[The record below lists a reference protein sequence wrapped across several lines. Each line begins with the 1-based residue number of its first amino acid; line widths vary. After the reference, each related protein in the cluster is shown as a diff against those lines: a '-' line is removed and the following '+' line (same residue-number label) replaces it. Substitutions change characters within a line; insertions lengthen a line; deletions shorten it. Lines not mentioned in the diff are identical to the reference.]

1 MATIHVDGKE
11 YEVNGAD
18 NLLEACLSLGLDI
31 PYFCWHPALGSV
43 GACRQCAV
51 KQYQNAEDTRG
62 RLVMSC
68 MTPASDG
75 TFISIDDEEAK
86 QFRESVVEWLMTN
99 HPHDC
104 PVCEEGGNCHLQ
116 DMTVMTGHSFRR
128 YRFTKRTHR
137 NQDLG
142 PFISHEMNRCI
153 ACYRCVRYYKD
164 YADGTDLGVYGA
176 HDNVYFGRPED
187 GTLESEFSGNL
198 VEICPTGVFTD
209 KTHSERYNRKWDMQ
223 FAPSICQQ
231 CSIGCNISPGER
243 YGELRRIENRYN
255 GTVNH
260 YFLCDRGRFGYGYV
274 NLKDR
279 PRQPVQRRG
288 DDFITLN
295 AEQAMQ
301 GAADILRQSK
311 KVIGIGSPRA
321 SVESN
326 FALRELVGEEN
337 FYTGIAHGEQ
347 ERLQLAL
354 KVLREGGIYTPALRE
369 IESYDAV
376 LVLGEDVT
384 QTGARV
390 ALAVRQAVKGKAREM
405 AAAQKV
411 ADWQIAAILNIGQ
424 RAKHPLFV
432 TNVDDTRLDD
442 IAAWTYRAPVED
454 QARLGFAIAH
464 ALDNSA
470 PAVDGIEPEL
480 QSKIDVI
487 VQALAGAKKP
497 LIISG
502 TNAGRL
508 GFAIAHALD
517 NSAPA
522 VDGIEPELQSKI
534 DVIVQALAGAKK
546 PLIISGTNAGSLEVI
561 QAAANVAKAL
571 KGRGADVGITMIAR
585 SVNSMGLGI
594 MGGGS
599 LEEALTELETGRA
612 DAVVVLENDLHRHA
626 SATRVN
632 AALAKAPLVMVV
644 DHQRTAIMENAHLV
658 LSAAS
663 FAESDGTVINNEG
676 RAQRFF
682 QVYDP
687 AYYDSKTV
695 MLESW
700 RWLHSLH
707 STLLSREV
715 DWTQLDHVI
724 DAVVAKIPELAG
736 IKDAAPDATFR
747 IRGQKLAREP
757 HRYSGRTAMRAN
769 ISVHEPRQPQ
779 DIDTMFTFSME
790 GNNQPTAHRSQVPF
804 AWAPGWNSPQAWNK
818 FQDEVGGKL
827 RFGDPGVR
835 LFETSENGLDYFTS
849 VPARFQPQDGK
860 WRIAPYYHL
869 FGSDELSQRAPV
881 FQCRMPQPYIKLNPA
896 DAAKLGVNAGTR
908 VSFSYDG
915 NTVTLPVEIAEGLTA
930 GQVGLPMGMSGIA
943 PVLAGAHLEDLKEAQ
958 Q

>member
-1 MATIHVDGKE
+1 M
-11 YEVNGAD
+11 
-18 NLLEACLSLGLDI
+18 
-31 PYFCWHPALGSV
+31 
-43 GACRQCAV
+43 

-62 RLVMSC
+62 RPVMSC

-164 YADGTDLGVYGA
+164 YADGTDWAFTVRTTTSTSVA
-176 HDNVYFGRPED
+176 RKTARWKANFPVTGR
-187 GTLESEFSGNL
+187 NL
-198 VEICPTGVFTD
+198 PDRRIHRQNAP
-209 KTHSERYNRKWDMQ
+209 ERYNRKWDMQ

-502 TNAGRL
+502 TNAG
-508 GFAIAHALD
+508 
-517 NSAPA
+517 
-522 VDGIEPELQSKI
+522 
-534 DVIVQALAGAKK
+534 
-546 PLIISGTNAGSLEVI
+546 SLEVI

-594 MGGGS
+594 MG
-599 LEEALTELETGRA
+599 A
-612 DAVVVLENDLHRHA
+612 
-626 SATRVN
+626 
-632 AALAKAPLVMVV
+632 
-644 DHQRTAIMENAHLV
+644 
-658 LSAAS
+658 
-663 FAESDGTVINNEG
+663 
-676 RAQRFF
+676 
-682 QVYDP
+682 
-687 AYYDSKTV
+687 
-695 MLESW
+695 
-700 RWLHSLH
+700 
-707 STLLSREV
+707 
-715 DWTQLDHVI
+715 
-724 DAVVAKIPELAG
+724 
-736 IKDAAPDATFR
+736 
-747 IRGQKLAREP
+747 
-757 HRYSGRTAMRAN
+757 
-769 ISVHEPRQPQ
+769 
-779 DIDTMFTFSME
+779 
-790 GNNQPTAHRSQVPF
+790 
-804 AWAPGWNSPQAWNK
+804 
-818 FQDEVGGKL
+818 
-827 RFGDPGVR
+827 VR
-835 LFETSENGLDYFTS
+835 LKK
-849 VPARFQPQDGK
+849 R
-860 WRIAPYYHL
+860 
-869 FGSDELSQRAPV
+869 
-881 FQCRMPQPYIKLNPA
+881 
-896 DAAKLGVNAGTR
+896 
-908 VSFSYDG
+908 
-915 NTVTLPVEIAEGLTA
+915 
-930 GQVGLPMGMSGIA
+930 
-943 PVLAGAHLEDLKEAQ
+943 
-958 Q
+958 